1 MNNILDLEQRLLAL
15 GSVADDIRAVYEYIS
30 EESDM
35 PAEEN
40 DRLSL
45 VLLGIE
51 HLHNMKFNR
60 AFEVFELV
68 CAENGRLKKELEA
81 ARMPKDVYL

>member
-1 MNNILDLEQRLLAL
+1 MSNILDLEQRLLAL
-15 GSVADDIRAVYEYIS
+15 GTISDDIRAVYEYIS
-30 EESDM
+30 EESAM

-68 CAENGRLKKELEA
+68 CAENGSLRRQLEE
-81 ARMPKDVYL
+81 MQSL